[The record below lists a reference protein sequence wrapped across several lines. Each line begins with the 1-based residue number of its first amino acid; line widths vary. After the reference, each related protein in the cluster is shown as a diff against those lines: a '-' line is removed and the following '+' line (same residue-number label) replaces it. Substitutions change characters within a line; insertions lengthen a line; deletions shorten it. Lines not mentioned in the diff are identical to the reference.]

1 MIAEID
7 QRTQTILNLQ
17 SINNE
22 LEQLVSSLPVSLK
35 LDTTIHN
42 LEKSPVKR
50 KPESSAS
57 TKQKCKSNIH
67 LNDNNLYNTN
77 NLNLYHK
84 TKKTC
89 VMLVN

>member
-22 LEQLVSSLPVSLK
+22 LEQLVSSLPVNLK
-35 LDTTIHN
+35 LDTTIHY

-57 TKQKCKSNIH
+57 TKKNANQTYI
-67 LNDNNLYNTN
+67 
-77 NLNLYHK
+77 
-84 TKKTC
+84 
-89 VMLVN
+89 